1 MNSQSA
7 EIYVA
12 LKHIQAGKEN
22 LDRAWQKCMQE
33 LNALRLALSVAAVA
47 AEKQLPY
54 HPAEV
59 YTVGSRKA
67 YECKCGEKLTD
78 KTAKYCKEC
87 GQLIDWPGE

>member
-1 MNSQSA
+1 MDSKSA

-22 LDRAWQKCMQE
+22 LDRAWHKFSHE
-33 LNALRLALSVAAVA
+33 VNALRFSLSVAAAA

-54 HPAEV
+54 RPAEV

-67 YECKCGEKLTD
+67 YECKCGQKLTD

-87 GQLIDWPGE
+87 GQRIDWPSE